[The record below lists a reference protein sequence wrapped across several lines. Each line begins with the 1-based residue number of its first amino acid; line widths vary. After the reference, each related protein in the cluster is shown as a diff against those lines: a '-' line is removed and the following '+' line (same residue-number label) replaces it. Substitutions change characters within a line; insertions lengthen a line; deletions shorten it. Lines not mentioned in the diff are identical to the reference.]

1 MAVGV
6 SWETLRELAG
16 FRAEKGCAIS
26 FYLGLDPS
34 VTPTAGD
41 ADTRL
46 NSLLAEGERSD
57 ETGRDGLSHE
67 ERLGIR
73 ADFERIRQYVG
84 EEFDR
89 DGAHGLAVFAAGLDE
104 IWSTHR
110 LSESVPDAVKV
121 GPQFYLA
128 PLVPLIGRDN
138 AVVAVVSRER
148 GEVFRLRG
156 GRLEEL
162 VDRSEEMTGQDN
174 PRGGSQARFERH
186 IDKLVAEHM
195 KRVAREVDR
204 CVRLLGRPPVVVVCA
219 EEQRSAFADL
229 LPQPTQEVL
238 AGWTTAEAHAG
249 PAELLEVAAPI
260 LEEWRAKQERETL
273 ERWREEAGRNGQAAS
288 GWAATLDAASD
299 GRVDTLLF
307 QDGVEREAW
316 ECPSCGRVAASAGDC
331 PLDGAPMEQRT
342 EGLDLAVHRA
352 LAYGGSVLALQHHQD
367 LDPVEGIGALLRY

>member
-219 EEQRSAFADL
+219 EEQRSAFAG
-229 LPQPTQEVL
+229 T
-238 AGWTTAEAHAG
+238 G
-249 PAELLEVAAPI
+249 AAPNAGSFAHPAPGVRSSGRRSVRNP
-260 LEEWRAKQERETL
+260 WSAPRAVSTFPN
-273 ERWREEAGRNGQAAS
+273 AGQR
-288 GWAATLDAASD
+288 ATRPSECRD
-299 GRVDTLLF
+299 GHEPCSRADLPT
-307 QDGVEREAW
+307 
-316 ECPSCGRVAASAGDC
+316 PS
-331 PLDGAPMEQRT
+331 
-342 EGLDLAVHRA
+342 
-352 LAYGGSVLALQHHQD
+352 AYST
-367 LDPVEGIGALLRY
+367 R